1 MTDFGS
7 SYKSESSF
15 MSSQQQETSFMSS
28 QKQESSFMSSQKQES
43 SFMSSKQ
50 QENYSASKQ
59 ESFSSSSTLNRALE
73 VRLFLFWVWLWNQL
87 LSAGLELVLGHTE
100 KSCIVLFYRQFSTKD
115 KMKNHNLIQVLLW
128 SLANI
133 TRIILIIFQ
142 FTICGKLCVTWC
154 NK

>member
-1 MTDFGS
+1 
-7 SYKSESSF
+7 

-73 VRLFLFWVWLWNQL
+73 VGLFLFLVWLWNQL

-100 KSCIVLFYRQFSTKD
+100 KWCFVSFYRRFSTNN

-142 FTICGKLCVTWC
+142 FTISGKLCVTWC